1 MRKKISG
8 NTMLAMDFKQAKRKK
23 DSIYSDIIKWDEAK
37 RFNIIKKKSLK
48 KRRRTIGD
56 IIREN
61 HNFTDQVNEIG
72 LGEMNT
78 RKDNLNTTQNMSKF
92 LSSLRNSSQQN
103 LHQDL

>member
-61 HNFTDQVNEIG
+61 HNFTDQVNEVG
-72 LGEMNT
+72 FGEMNT
-78 RKDNLNTTQNMSKF
+78 GKDNLIF
-92 LSSLRNSSQQN
+92 
-103 LHQDL
+103 